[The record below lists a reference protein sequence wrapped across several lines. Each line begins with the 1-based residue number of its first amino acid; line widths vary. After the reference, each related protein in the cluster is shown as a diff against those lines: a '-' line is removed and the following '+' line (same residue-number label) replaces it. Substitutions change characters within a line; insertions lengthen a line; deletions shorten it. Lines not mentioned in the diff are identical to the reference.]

1 MVYKCYNMILK
12 IIDTM
17 NSKFPNWMENKY
29 FQMQSKIYQLT
40 CKIFVSNNKLLISFY
55 KQLIR
60 LKNT

>member
-1 MVYKCYNMILK
+1 MILK

-29 FQMQSKIYQLT
+29 FQKQSKIYQLT
-40 CKIFVSNNKLLISFY
+40 CKIFVSNNKLLIAFY
-55 KQLIR
+55 KLLKR